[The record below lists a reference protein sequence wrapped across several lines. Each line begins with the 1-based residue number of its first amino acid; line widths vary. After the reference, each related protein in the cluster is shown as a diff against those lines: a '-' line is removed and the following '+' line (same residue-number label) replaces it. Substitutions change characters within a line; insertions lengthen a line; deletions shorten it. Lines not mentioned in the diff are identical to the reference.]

1 MCIRDRNQANNEMKE
16 IRGENPGYLVQ
27 RKIISKSTGQ
37 VVGYLQAFYDT
48 TTYHRIS
55 NLLLIVLLILEIVA
69 LIVAQL
75 IGYFM
80 ANYFM
85 KPLEKLYQG
94 MQEMA
99 NDPTNDFEPIEIQSG
114 DEIEE
119 LAHVYNDMMLKMKA
133 CLLYTSRCV

>member
-1 MCIRDRNQANNEMKE
+1 MFLIHEKHQKQSDFA
-16 IRGENPGYLVQ
+16 VQ
-27 RKIISKSTGQ
+27 
-37 VVGYLQAFYDT
+37 DM
-48 TTYHRIS
+48 H
-55 NLLLIVLLILEIVA
+55 LLLIVLLILEIVA

-133 CLLYTSRCV
+133 YLEQQNRFVSDAKVCRFVEYNNL

>member
-1 MCIRDRNQANNEMKE
+1 M
-16 IRGENPGYLVQ
+16 
-27 RKIISKSTGQ
+27 
-37 VVGYLQAFYDT
+37 GYLQAFYDT

-85 KPLEKLYQG
+85 KPLEKLIRACKKWQ
-94 MQEMA
+94 MIL
-99 NDPTNDFEPIEIQSG
+99 TNDFEPIEIQSG

-133 CLLYTSRCV
+133 YLEQQNRFVSDVSHE

>member
-1 MCIRDRNQANNEMKE
+1 MKE

-69 LIVAQL
+69 LIAAQL

-99 NDPTNDFEPIEIQSG
+99 NDPTNDFEPIEYGFSC
-114 DEIEE
+114 EE
-119 LAHVYNDMMLKMKA
+119 A
-133 CLLYTSRCV
+133 CQEAGRCLRCDHFGFGAFRGGREEQW

>member
-1 MCIRDRNQANNEMKE
+1 
-16 IRGENPGYLVQ
+16 
-27 RKIISKSTGQ
+27 
-37 VVGYLQAFYDT
+37 
-48 TTYHRIS
+48 
-55 NLLLIVLLILEIVA
+55 
-69 LIVAQL
+69 
-75 IGYFM
+75 
-80 ANYFM
+80 M

-133 CLLYTSRCV
+133 YLEQQNRFVSDVSHELRTPLAVLDGHINLLNRWGKMIQKY